1 MLCNGKDGSDVSW
14 TSATW
19 FLSPPAVVTA
29 VMPRDRQSELSAK
42 EPATRAE
49 WDSYFYLRWRI
60 LRKPWE
66 QPRGS
71 EQDALDGKSF
81 HLMIQD
87 AADAVAVGRL
97 HLNSA
102 EEAQVRYM
110 AVDPAHQGSGLGR
123 KILQGLENRAWA
135 QGVKRI
141 VLNSRTGAVGFYTRQ
156 GYEAI
161 GPGETLFGEVQHTR
175 MRKNLGPN
183 SAEKKSK

>member
-1 MLCNGKDGSDVSW
+1 
-14 TSATW
+14 
-19 FLSPPAVVTA
+19 
-29 VMPRDRQSELSAK
+29 MPRDRQSELSAK

-49 WDSYFYLRWRI
+49 WDSYFDLRWRI
-60 LRKPWE
+60 LRKHWD

-97 HLNSA
+97 HLNSP

-123 KILQGLENRAWA
+123 KILQGLENRAWS

-141 VLNSRTGAVGFYTRQ
+141 VLNSRASAIGFYARQ
-156 GYEAI
+156 GYAPI
-161 GPGETLFGEVQHTR
+161 GPGETLFGEIQHTK
-175 MRKNLGPN
+175 MCKDLALP
-183 SAEKKSK
+183 SVDEKSG